1 MSSIFNGDHEI
12 TVSNQA
18 SGGFYALQPGRIERL
33 LQVLDQWHAAH
44 KVDYLKSYAESY
56 NSVLDWGARFDLG
69 EEKHARIGHK
79 YARLDTG
86 TSGAWMLECAT
97 GDIWQIKGY
106 GKVDKKKCAGNINDP
121 EFDGAVLF
129 RDRFRYGRFDNRK
142 KVVS

>member
-1 MSSIFNGDHEI
+1 MSSIFNGDHHV
-12 TVSNQA
+12 TLPLSFGA
-18 SGGFYALQPGRIERL
+18 GYYLMQPGTFERL

-44 KVDYLKSYAESY
+44 KTDYLKSYAETYS
-56 NSVLDWGARFDLG
+56 SVLDWGARFDQG
-69 EEKHARIGHK
+69 EEKHAHVGAK
-79 YARLDTG
+79 YVRLDTG

-129 RDRFRYGRFDNRK
+129 RDKFRYGRFDNRK
-142 KVVS
+142 VTS

>member
-1 MSSIFNGDHEI
+1 MSKIFNGDHEA
-12 TVSNQA
+12 TLPLQNA
-18 SGGFYALQPGRIERL
+18 AGFYLHQPGVFERL
-33 LQVLDQWHAAH
+33 LYVLEQWHSAH
-44 KVDYLKSYAESY
+44 KESWTKDYA
-56 NSVLDWGARFDLG
+56 NSSTNFDTY
-69 EEKHARIGHK
+69 EEKHAHVGAK
-79 YARLDTG
+79 YVRLDTG

-142 KVVS
+142 KVAS